1 MSRAPR
7 EAQKTRRSKSG
18 FMIEIGKYI
27 RPELII
33 PDLKCKTKED
43 AIEQL
48 VARMFDTHTSNA
60 LGGLTLQEVYD
71 EVIKRE
77 NIQTTGL
84 GNGLAFPHAR
94 IERCT
99 DLVVAIGI
107 CKNGVDF
114 GSLDGR
120 LCNIIC
126 LMVSPARQPYIILQT
141 MAAMS
146 RFFIN
151 PRNVEKLK
159 AESSPQQIADM
170 LQTSAPST
178 GKTVLARDI
187 MQPVNKLVR
196 LDTSIEETT
205 RIMHFNH
212 FDVLPV
218 VDDENR
224 FCGEISC
231 LKIFTYGIPDFFSQ
245 LQTISFVRNLD
256 PFEKYFK
263 FRKDLKVRDLYDPGT
278 SSVHRDTTLVEV
290 IFQMTTKNRSE
301 LYVLDDDKLVGAI
314 DRFSIIDRILFF

>member
-1 MSRAPR
+1 
-7 EAQKTRRSKSG
+7 
-18 FMIEIGKYI
+18 MIEIGKYI

-48 VARMFDTHTSNA
+48 VARMFDTNDLSTF
-60 LGGLTLQEVYD
+60 GGLTLQQVYN

-94 IERCT
+94 IRQCS
-99 DLVVAIGI
+99 DLVLAIGI
-107 CKNGVDF
+107 CKDGVNF
-114 GSLDGR
+114 KSLDGR
-120 LCNIIC
+120 LCSIIC
-126 LMVSPARQPYIILQT
+126 LMISPASQPYIILQT

-146 RFFIN
+146 RFFID
-151 PRNVEKLK
+151 PKNVEKLK
-159 AESSPQQIADM
+159 AESSSQLIADM
-170 LQTSAPST
+170 LRTSAPAA

-212 FDVLPV
+212 LDVLPV
-218 VDDENR
+218 VDNENR

-245 LQTISFVRNLD
+245 LQTVSFVRNLD

-263 FRKDLKVRDLYDPGT
+263 FRKDLKVSDLYDPGT
-278 SSVHRDTTLVEV
+278 SPIHRDTTLVEV
-290 IFQMTTKNRSE
+290 IFQMTAKNRSE
-301 LYVLDDDKLVGAI
+301 LYVLDDGKLVGVI

>member
-1 MSRAPR
+1 
-7 EAQKTRRSKSG
+7 
-18 FMIEIGKYI
+18 MIEIGKYI

-33 PDLKCKTKED
+33 PELKCKTKQD

-48 VARMFDTHTSNA
+48 VTRMFYAHNPIA
-60 LGGLTLQEVYD
+60 FGGLNLQQVLD

-77 NIQTTGL
+77 NIHTTGL
-84 GNGLAFPHAR
+84 GNGLAYPHAR
-94 IERCT
+94 IEQCS
-99 DLVVAIGI
+99 DLVLAIGI
-107 CKNGVDF
+107 CKDGVDF
-114 GSLDGR
+114 NSLDGQ

-126 LMVSPARQPYIILQT
+126 LMISPARQPYIILQT

-151 PRNVEKLK
+151 PDNAEKLK
-159 AESSPQQIADM
+159 TESSPQRIAEM
-170 LQTSAPST
+170 LRTSAPAT

-205 RIMHFNH
+205 RIMHLNH
-212 FDVLPV
+212 LDVLPV
-218 VDDENR
+218 VDSENR

-245 LQTISFVRNLD
+245 LQTVSFVKNLD

-263 FRKDLKVRDLYDPGT
+263 FRKDLKVGDLYEPG
-278 SSVHRDTTLVEV
+278 SSPVHKDTTLVEV
-290 IFQMTTKNRSE
+290 IFQMTTKNKPE
-301 LYVLDDDKLVGAI
+301 LYVLDDNKLIGTI
-314 DRFSIIDRILFF
+314 DRFSIIDRVLFF

>member
-1 MSRAPR
+1 
-7 EAQKTRRSKSG
+7 
-18 FMIEIGKYI
+18 MIEIEKYI

-33 PDLKCKTKED
+33 PDLKCETKEA

-48 VARMFDTHTSNA
+48 VTRMFDTHASNA
-60 LGGLTLQEVYD
+60 FGGLTLQQVYN

-94 IERCT
+94 IKQCD

-107 CKNGVDF
+107 CKDGIDF
-114 GSLDGR
+114 KSLDGR
-120 LCNIIC
+120 PCNIIC
-126 LMVSPARQPYIILQT
+126 LMVSPASQPYIILQT

-170 LQTSAPST
+170 LRTSTPIT
-178 GKTVLARDI
+178 GKTVLAQDI

-212 FDVLPV
+212 LDVLPV
-218 VDDENR
+218 VDDNNR

-278 SSVHRDTTLVEV
+278 SPVRKDTTLVEV
-290 IFQMTTKNRSE
+290 IFQMTAKNRSQ
-301 LYVLDDDKLVGAI
+301 LYVLDDDKLIGAI